1 MPPAIFID
9 FDGVV
14 VPYDVEFELYAALG
28 GEDRAGEA
36 VARWQRRE
44 LDVPERLTTGFTA
57 LREAGVTREQLER
70 FLDGVP
76 IDPSFPEFLE
86 FLETHHWPAAILSD
100 GLEWYI
106 RGVLDRHGL
115 KDIPP
120 IISNDIDFDR
130 QWQLTFPHRNGD
142 CSSCRQCAACKRYPV
157 REAHAWAHPVI
168 LISDGRADRWAA
180 AECDIVFAKEPLL
193 SILRLWK
200 KPKRLFSFESL
211 ADVQEQLEKWTTKEL
226 VIRL

>member
-14 VPYDVEFELYAALG
+14 VPYDVEFELYATLG
-28 GEDRAGEA
+28 GEHRAGEA
-36 VARWQRRE
+36 VVRWERRE
-44 LDVPERLTTGFTA
+44 LDVPERLTTGFAA
-57 LREAGVTREQLER
+57 LRDAGVTREQLER

-86 FLETHHWPAAILSD
+86 FLKTRHWPAAILSD
-100 GLEWYI
+100 GLGWYI
-106 RGVLDRHGL
+106 RGVLERHGI

-120 IISNDIDFDR
+120 IISNSIDFDR
-130 QWQLTFPHRNGD
+130 QWLLTFPYRNGD

-211 ADVQEQLEKWTTKEL
+211 ADVQEQLETWSTKEFAIQL
-226 VIRL
+226 